1 MKHDE
6 FPVQRLH
13 GGLDESD
20 RKQIY
25 STFKNGACRVLI
37 ATDLIARGIDVQ
49 QVSIVIN
56 FDIPKNVHTYLHRI
70 GRSGRWGRKGV
81 GINFITRRDV
91 QKLKEIEEFYSTEV
105 KEFPEN
111 YKEVIR

>member
-6 FPVQRLH
+6 FPVERMH
-13 GGLDESD
+13 GGLDESV
-20 RKQIY
+20 RKDIY
-25 STFKNGACRVLI
+25 QQFKSGSCRVLI
-37 ATDLIARGIDVQ
+37 ATDLLARGIDVQ

-81 GINFITRRDV
+81 GINFYYSSGCS
-91 QKLKEIEEFYSTEV
+91 KIE
-105 KEFPEN
+105 
-111 YKEVIR
+111 